1 MTRTF
6 FQLFP
11 EKKVSDDQICAAAV
25 AAVLGDQ
32 KTGSRRGIDFGNDPF
47 SSETGI
53 RFNHR
58 LSRTVDLVS
67 ILSIH
72 SLKSLNLPFV
82 THWGLLDSE
91 VLQPGGLSGK
101 TCILIRTIVDE
112 TVLY

>member
-1 MTRTF
+1 MFLDFGWLIFRYPLSCFYSLQNVVMTCTL

-58 LSRTVDLVS
+58 LSRTVDLVN
-67 ILSIH
+67 ILLIH
-72 SLKSLNLPFV
+72 SLKSFNLLS
-82 THWGLLDSE
+82 LLT
-91 VLQPGGLSGK
+91 L
-101 TCILIRTIVDE
+101 
-112 TVLY
+112 